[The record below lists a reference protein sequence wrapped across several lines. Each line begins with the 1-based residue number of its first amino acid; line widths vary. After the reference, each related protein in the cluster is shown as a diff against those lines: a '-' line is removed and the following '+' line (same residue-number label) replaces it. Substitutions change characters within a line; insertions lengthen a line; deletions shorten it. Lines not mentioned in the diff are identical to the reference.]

1 MWRGGDPNSPL
12 IGLQV
17 SAGTQKM
24 SMKKKINLPYYKD
37 VPLPDTWP
45 KDYKSYSKDGFSAIL
60 VDNLYNI

>member
-1 MWRGGDPNSPL
+1 M
-12 IGLQV
+12 
-17 SAGTQKM
+17 SAGTQEM

-37 VPLPDTWP
+37 VPLPDTWR